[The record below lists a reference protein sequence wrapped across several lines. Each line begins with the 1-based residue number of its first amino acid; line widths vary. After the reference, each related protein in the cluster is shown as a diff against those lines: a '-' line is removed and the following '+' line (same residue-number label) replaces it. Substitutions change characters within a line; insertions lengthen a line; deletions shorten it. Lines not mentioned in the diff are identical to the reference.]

1 MIKNWKTLE
10 DKFIENYK
18 IFDIHQVRRKSRD
31 TQREGTFV
39 YLDSADW
46 VNIIP
51 VTKEGNIVLIKQFR
65 HGINEITIEIPGGLI
80 EEGELPAVAGQRECT
95 EETGY
100 SSELNPE
107 LLGKVSPNPAFMN
120 NICYSFVWQN
130 VELNFEQN
138 LDGNEE
144 ISVFE
149 KPVAEVKEMIM
160 NGTINHSLV
169 LNAFFLF
176 FLKYGF

>member
-10 DKFIENYK
+10 DKYIGNFK
-18 IFDIHQVRRKSRD
+18 IFDIHKVKRKSQD
-31 TQREGTFV
+31 SHREGTFV

-51 VTKEGNIVLIKQFR
+51 VTKSGNIVLIKQFR
-65 HGINEITIEIPGGLI
+65 HGINDMTIEIPGGLI
-80 EEGELPAVAGQRECT
+80 EAGEMPSDAGQRECT

-100 SSELNPE
+100 SSATSPE
-107 LLGKVSPNPAFMN
+107 LLGMVSPNPAFMN
-120 NICYSFVWQN
+120 NVCYSFVWN
-130 VELNFEQN
+130 DVELLHEQN

-144 ISVFE
+144 ISVIE
-149 KPVAEVKEMIM
+149 KPISEVKELIL

-169 LNAFFLF
+169 LNAFFF
-176 FLKYGF
+176 YFLKYRL